1 MNAAAG
7 EAVAHRSDPQENEDQ
22 TVASPP
28 PLSPAGPTHCGI
40 HATVASSGP
49 GRPNN
54 GKIHRMTVNE
64 PPKTESRVPLGRNNG
79 LKEGQRKPLQGSV
92 EEVAVSICTM
102 DVPSHPLL
110 DGDIYSVESSPR
122 ESCFD
127 CAAPHRQEPSS
138 KEKAMAEAARARL
151 YGDCRASEASAPK
164 PRPASAPVL
173 PSGPEPAAVEV
184 HYLSRIQVQA
194 LSDGQGAVASVREAC
209 FFGLESKEWQ
219 EVIAALNQLRQL
231 SIHHAADLRQHLP
244 TAVPLLLKHVKSLR
258 SSVCKT
264 ALLCLTDL
272 SQDFG
277 DELLP
282 FMDAGGMG
290 SPTSSLLAQLLLK
303 ASSKDKRFV
312 IEEAERCLRELCAH
326 MSACVLHPMLLPYV
340 QHRNPKVRGIAGA
353 CVASVLPRLDLR
365 ALPSGGLAMHLKSAG
380 DLIADKTPQA
390 REAARSILVL
400 VRGAFEGS
408 ELQHDEASAS
418 RQQLKEEDAED
429 AAAPQT
435 AWESFCRRELSF
447 AAANA
452 ILKAGS

>member
-1 MNAAAG
+1 
-7 EAVAHRSDPQENEDQ
+7 
-22 TVASPP
+22 
-28 PLSPAGPTHCGI
+28 
-40 HATVASSGP
+40 
-49 GRPNN
+49 
-54 GKIHRMTVNE
+54 MTVNE
-64 PPKTESRVPLGRNNG
+64 PKKTELRFPLGRSNG
-79 LKEGQRKPLQGSV
+79 LKEGHRKPLQGSP
-92 EEVAVSICTM
+92 EEVAVSLCTM

-110 DGDIYSVESSPR
+110 DGDIYSVDSSPR
-122 ESCFD
+122 DSSVD
-127 CAAPHRQEPSS
+127 CAAPQRQEPSS

-151 YGDCRASEASAPK
+151 YGDCREASVPK

-173 PSGPEPAAVEV
+173 PTGPEPTAVEV
-184 HYLSRIQVQA
+184 HYLSRIQVQS
-194 LSDGQGAVASVREAC
+194 LSDGQSAVSSVREAC
-209 FFGLESKEWQ
+209 FSGLQSKEWQ

-231 SIHHAADLRQHLP
+231 SIHHATDLRQHLP
-244 TAVPLLLKHVKSLR
+244 TALPLLLKHVKSLR

-282 FMDAGGMG
+282 FVDAGGMG

-303 ASSKDKRFV
+303 ASSNDKRFV

-326 MSACVLHPMLLPYV
+326 MSACIFHPMLLPYV
-340 QHRNPKVRGIAGA
+340 QHRNPKVRGNAGA
-353 CVASVLPRLDLR
+353 CVASVLPRLDLK
-365 ALPSGGLAMHLKSAG
+365 ALPSGGLATHLKSAG

-400 VRGAFEGS
+400 VRGAFDGS
-408 ELQHDEASAS
+408 QLEQEEAAAS
-418 RQQLKEEDAED
+418 QKLTEDS
-429 AAAPQT
+429 AAPQT
-435 AWESFCRRELSF
+435 PWESFCRRELSF